1 MLSSMA
7 TKSTEQLWTERVRAW
22 RASGLD
28 AHAFAAGK
36 GFAGSTLVWRA
47 RELRKR
53 QPPAAPAPTGV
64 TLRRLVRESDEA
76 PAARS
81 ATVAA
86 CTVVVRV
93 GGAELVVAPGF
104 DAQLVRELVRC
115 LAEGEAS

>member
-1 MLSSMA
+1 MLPSMA
-7 TKSTEQLWTERVRAW
+7 TKSTEQLWMEWVW
-22 RASGLD
+22 VWCGSGFD
-28 AHAFAAGK
+28 VYVFAAGK

-53 QPPAAPAPTGV
+53 RPSAAPAPTGV

-81 ATVAA
+81 ATAA
-86 CTVVVRV
+86 TCAVVVRV
-93 GGAELVVAPGF
+93 GGAELVVTPGF